1 MIQLTSDE
9 ETSSGE
15 HSLWLQ
21 R

>member
-15 HSLWLQ
+15 HSLWL
-21 R
+21 